1 MTATCP
7 HCGAAISRAP
17 SAIRAIVETL
27 DMPRKE
33 RLAAEAILA
42 NAPRWTSK
50 ASLVASM
57 YDDQGEDP
65 GQPENGV
72 QSHVSKL
79 RRKLHVHGWTIE
91 SRRYDGYRFAPLV
104 DPAKK
109 SAVAPAYFGGAIGGS
124 MATDQV
130 IPAMLPAGEYVL
142 PKPRAS
148 EHVEHSQA

>member
-17 SAIRAIVETL
+17 AEIRAIIETL

-33 RLAAEAILA
+33 RLAAETILA

-57 YDDQGEDP
+57 YDDQGEDAA
-65 GQPENGV
+65 QPENVV

-91 SRRYDGYRFAPLV
+91 SRRYDGYRFALV
-104 DPAKK
+104 PVPAKK
-109 SAVAPAYFGGAIGGS
+109 SMSVGGTFAR
-124 MATDQV
+124 AEV